1 MAPKRPPGE
10 ESGSEQGIG
19 ASPRPTC
26 ASGEGAPGEDIPFME
41 QVLLELS
48 VQNEHARAEAENG
61 QPPAAAP
68 PAGADG
74 SPPRPRTVRVERDSE
89 FRTPEGVPSARAYLP
104 AKTLPPGRTEPI
116 DTETV
121 RVSDPR
127 KLPTVRLPTRERK
140 GSSGTEEGR
149 GRGPRAAAL
158 DDNAPTLRSASP
170 LFARERPRE
179 TRRWVGWMVFAAL
192 AGVLVV
198 ALAARFRSSPARPS
212 PSPISRASGATP
224 PPSSTDPPPAELRGG
239 ALSSPG
245 AAATD
250 ARSSSPEVAPP
261 VTGTPP
267 SSARLPARRKS
278 DRWF

>member
-19 ASPRPTC
+19 VSPRPTC
-26 ASGEGAPGEDIPFME
+26 ASSEGAPGEDVPFME

-48 VQNEHARAEAENG
+48 VQNENARAGADDG
-61 QPPAAAP
+61 QRTAAAP
-68 PAGADG
+68 PAVAD
-74 SPPRPRTVRVERDSE
+74 PPRTRTVRVERDSE

-104 AKTLPPGRTEPI
+104 ARTLAPGRNEPI

-127 KLPTVRLPTRERK
+127 KLPTVRLPPREQK
-140 GSSGTEEGR
+140 DPSSTEGR
-149 GRGPRAAAL
+149 GRGPRASAL

-170 LFARERPRE
+170 LFATERPRE
-179 TRRWVGWMVFAAL
+179 TRRWVGWVVFAAL
-192 AGVLVV
+192 AGVLLV
-198 ALAARFRSSPARPS
+198 AFAARFRSGPARPS
-212 PSPISRASGATP
+212 PSPISRVAGAAP
-224 PPSSTDPPPAELRGG
+224 PPSSVDPPPALP
-239 ALSSPG
+239 SPG
-245 AAATD
+245 PAASD

-261 VTGTPP
+261 ATGTSDP
-267 SSARLPARRKS
+267 SARAPARRKS